1 VFIPGVTLSLFGRA
15 MERSV
20 EQNAAIAVFGAAGAT
35 ASWASSANWR
45 ALAVVLLA
53 ASVYVG
59 VDAWWVTLGPR

>member
-1 VFIPGVTLSLFGRA
+1 VLGILTPVDMRYYLAAIP
-15 MERSV
+15 
-20 EQNAAIAVFGAAGAT
+20 AIAVFGAAGAT
-35 ASWASSANWR
+35 AGWASSANWR